1 VVADVS
7 LAWDEDRLHRVHR
20 GDRAETRAFVE
31 AFEGPVFAVLSRTF
45 PAERALVE
53 DLAQETF
60 ARALRAL
67 HRFDPGGPA
76 PLRRWITTIASRLAL
91 DELRR
96 RGRRPRME
104 TIDEAAT
111 AGPERLDSALAIE
124 QAMARLSPQARVVV
138 AMRLVEGL
146 SEEEAATALGIETGT
161 VKSRLS
167 RARAVLR
174 NLLGATA

>member
-1 VVADVS
+1 MLVDVS
-7 LAWDEDRLHRVHR
+7 LAWDEQRLRRVDR
-20 GDRAETRAFVE
+20 GDRMETRAFVQ
-31 AFEGPVFAVLSRTF
+31 AFQGPVFAVLSRTF
-45 PAERALVE
+45 PGERPLVE

-60 ARALRAL
+60 ARALRAV
-67 HRFDPGGPA
+67 HRFDPDGPGT
-76 PLRRWITTIASRLAL
+76 LRRWITTIASRVAL

-96 RGRRPRME
+96 QGRRPSIE
-104 TIDEAAT
+104 TIDDAVT
-111 AGPERLDSALAIE
+111 AGNSRLETAYEIE
-124 QAMARLSPQARVVV
+124 HAMAQLTPQARVVV

-146 SEEEAATALGIETGT
+146 SEEEAAAALGIETGT